1 MLNVRLPKSVTLK
14 AVETSPGM
22 KTAAVTN
29 NTLKP
34 AKTETGL
41 SIQVPHFVETGDSIT
56 INTESGEYVS
66 RAK

>member
-1 MLNVRLPKSVTLK
+1 
-14 AVETSPGM
+14 M

-29 NTLKP
+29 TLKR

-41 SIQVPHFVETGDSIT
+41 SLQVPHFVATGDSIT